1 MRTHPLFQARGREM
15 NGIHLKALFK
25 DPGCSSVIS
34 VPSVAN
40 GFCLQRSSRMVLIYY
55 TQIFKIGSIKKGGL
69 FPSRPSPG
77 CQKGRGIAG
86 ALTRRR
92 LRSPSLPRSLNPG
105 AWPRIAADYGA
116 FRSTFPDRAGCG
128 RSAPSGDID
137 RDKGGRPDGR
147 NYG

>member
-1 MRTHPLFQARGREM
+1 MRTHPLFHARGREM
-15 NGIHLKALFK
+15 NGIPLKALFK

-34 VPSVAN
+34 VPSVAK
-40 GFCLQRSSRMVLIYY
+40 GFCLQRSSRKVLTYY
-55 TQIFKIGSIKKGGL
+55 TQIFKIGSINRGL

-86 ALTRRR
+86 ALTRRW
-92 LRSPSLPRSLNPG
+92 LRSPSLRRSLNPG
-105 AWPRIAADYGA
+105 AWPRIAAGCGA